1 MARASLITLLIAT
14 ALLPAGVGARPPAH
28 AAVDDTWS
36 SNATAYRGQD
46 GSHFTF
52 TCPKYGTAGSVWG
65 TDVYTDDSSVCTA
78 AVHVGLISLAGGGSG
93 AIEIRPG
100 EASYTG
106 STRNRITSADWGSW
120 SGSYVIVSAV
130 ATDPGVGT
138 GGSGWGATANSF
150 RPYVGARF
158 LYNCPRAAPTRGIWG
173 TDVYTDDSSVC
184 TAAVHAGLIKVAS
197 GGKVTIQMLDGQS
210 SYRGSKR
217 NGVASQPYG
226 PWGGSYFVVD
236 APGGPD
242 DAEGFATG
250 NVLVNGQPF
259 SSGLVP
265 YGATVDVTGGTL
277 SLTAKNVGSAKVYGD
292 GTDLARFMLKKSVEK
307 VGSRKRTTAELALAG
322 GDFGSCGATGAAHAA
337 EAKVVRALWG
347 TGKGRFRTKGRF
359 ASATVRGTAW
369 LTSDRCDGTLTT
381 VQQGSVVVRDFTRK
395 KSVTVSAGKSY
406 LAPNK

>member
-65 TDVYTDDSSVCTA
+65 TDVYTDDSSA
-78 AVHVGLISLAGGGSG
+78 
-93 AIEIRPG
+93 
-100 EASYTG
+100 
-106 STRNRITSADWGSW
+106 
-120 SGSYVIVSAV
+120 
-130 ATDPGVGT
+130 
-138 GGSGWGATANSF
+138 
-150 RPYVGARF
+150 
-158 LYNCPRAAPTRGIWG
+158 
-173 TDVYTDDSSVC
+173 C

-292 GTDLARFMLKKSVEK
+292 GTDLARFVLKKSVEK
-307 VGSRKRTTAELALAG
+307 VGSRKRTTAELALTG

-359 ASATVRGTAW
+359 ASATIRGTAW

-381 VQQGSVVVRDFTRK
+381 VQQGAVVVRDFTRK

-406 LAPNK
+406 LAPSK